1 MKSPTQVKKRH
12 RFRTRRKLPR
22 KHNPVRPI
30 SLKPPI
36 PVVIA
41 GTLSILGTTG
51 NAAAGAAKVVVQR
64 RADDTTV
71 ATTTTDA
78 AGNFSLPVSAGGVPF
93 DGYLTLTKDG
103 LVSARLYISRPLT
116 SSIQIGNISLLSSA
130 TLSIVHGLLGVQPT
144 ATGTTVII
152 SVRDSALSA
161 VHLRQ
166 GNIEVGSPLF
176 YADASGLPSALK
188 TSGGNSWALNVPPG
202 PTEISAS
209 SNRTLVG
216 PAQINAGQGRM
227 TFVLLVP

>member
-22 KHNPVRPI
+22 KHNPVPPI

-51 NAAAGAAKVVVQR
+51 NAAAAAATVVVQR

-103 LVSARLYISRPLT
+103 LVPARLYISRPLT

-166 GNIEVGSPLF
+166 GNIEVPLF
-176 YADASGLPSALK
+176 YADASGLPSAVK
-188 TSGGNSWALNVPPG
+188 TSGGSCWALNVPPG
-202 PTEISAS
+202 PTELSAS
-209 SNRTLVG
+209 SNGTLVG
-216 PAQINAGQGRM
+216 PAQIDAVQGQM